1 MDYKNKLITGL
12 SLVALAALSA
22 CTDDAENGGRT
33 LPGDHSL
40 SFAVSTKSANGWK
53 PANGTRAASGFGAT
67 TRELE
72 PVEMQGKVDGQPV
85 YLTTEVVEGFP
96 GDNTPM
102 TRGTQVTENNKGTM
116 IKSFG
121 VSAYMDKDGKPDFMY
136 NEEATLNDDDACWY
150 PGERYLWPTGKE
162 LNFYAWYPYGST
174 ENGLTVT
181 GADRQGAPTLTYE
194 IPREVSDQVDVMTA
208 IATGQSEDKSDPVTG
223 TELTFNHALT
233 AVNFV
238 TGDDLPECTVKSITI
253 KNVKYKGS
261 YTLGADAW
269 DLQDGVRDFSVT
281 IDKETDGTGGISLTG
296 DDQTFFMMP
305 QTFED
310 ENAMIEAVLVIKGQE
325 CTLSAHLKEIHLDA
339 DTGES
344 KYEMGKTYVYRISYA
359 TMSIDVTFFK
369 GVNGTDGNP
378 YTSHNISAN
387 GDPFTVDIKYPSAVT
402 AVTARFA
409 YEVTDDSGNI
419 TYESIK
425 DDYDLKQEQSSLDF
439 TSPCMNNL
447 GTEENVRNM
456 ARKDTTKFV
465 VQIKIAC
472 PNRVLMP
479 ADPDEPDSPLIFE
492 PGADENTWYTVWRG
506 TMFPPN
512 YILEHSTFSTYI
524 GRENLLYN
532 NSTRANLT
540 NMRTAVNA
548 YWEVDMNHPTFGI
561 GKWGLPSNGQPA
573 YSYVFRD
580 VDNIFE
586 TVTFEIMKWSY
597 RGSSPGENVL
607 YGEPFEQKGFYWT
620 NGDNGGGSYWIF
632 CGQNDV
638 NHSSWDFAANNCAGF
653 RRIDYQMTS
662 VSYANSG
669 VCGRGFASTG
679 RLNN

>member
-1 MDYKNKLITGL
+1 MNYRNKLITSL

-40 SFAVSTKSANGWK
+40 SFVVSTKSANGWK

-72 PVEMQGKVDGQPV
+72 PVEMQGKVDGQTV

-174 ENGLTVT
+174 ENDLTVT
-181 GADRQGAPTLTYE
+181 DADTQGAPTLTYE
-194 IPREVSDQVDVMTA
+194 IPHEVSDQLDVMTA
-208 IATGQSEDKSDPVTG
+208 IATDQSEDKSDPVTG

-233 AVNFV
+233 AVKFV

-281 IDKETDGTGGISLTG
+281 IDKETDETGDISLTG

-305 QTFED
+305 QMFED
-310 ENAMIEAVLVIKGQE
+310 ESAMIEAVLVIKGQE
-325 CTLSAHLKEIHLDA
+325 CTLNAHMKEIHLDA

-359 TMSIDVTFFK
+359 TMSVDVTFFK

-409 YEVTDDSGNI
+409 YEVTDNNGNI

-425 DDYDLKQEQSSLDF
+425 DDYDLKQGQSSLDF

-512 YILEHSTFSTYI
+512 YVQYDTRITPNYNLVARKDAGYMNRTNAMQ
-524 GRENLLYN
+524 GR
-532 NSTRANLT
+532 
-540 NMRTAVNA
+540 RT
-548 YWEVDMNHPTFGI
+548 YWEVDENHPYYGKKFWRLVHPFWDGYEAYWFWDMSHNDIYPGNNELYGDKLSYNDWYWTAGGI
-561 GKWGLPSNGQPA
+561 SNGNYYCMYGKDRNFSSISGPDDYTWMSQRAISSNCGVRYTIAFNGMAQPV
-573 YSYVFRD
+573 YDSR
-580 VDNIFE
+580 E
-586 TVTFEIMKWSY
+586 
-597 RGSSPGENVL
+597 
-607 YGEPFEQKGFYWT
+607 
-620 NGDNGGGSYWIF
+620 
-632 CGQNDV
+632 
-638 NHSSWDFAANNCAGF
+638 
-653 RRIDYQMTS
+653 
-662 VSYANSG
+662 
-669 VCGRGFASTG
+669 
-679 RLNN
+679 